1 MSSSTL
7 LELLDPAEN
16 AINEMIMLYD
26 ALDCPAAW
34 RERVRQFKGGRR
46 WLQDSTALTS
56 LFSSSS

>member
-26 ALDCPAAW
+26 ALDCPAATL
-34 RERVRQFKGGRR
+34 ERVRQFKKAGF
-46 WLQDSTALTS
+46 
-56 LFSSSS
+56 LFERPSPSSFL